1 MGDNN
6 VTEIAN
12 AELGIREELLDSGFE
27 DEDSD
32 EITEDCGSS
41 KCKTSVTLGKAPA
54 TSLYV
59 DNREEDELTIG
70 SHFAFENCAKRTV
83 IETRG

>member
-41 KCKTSVTLGKAPA
+41 KCKTSVTLCTAQYR
-54 TSLYV
+54 S
-59 DNREEDELTIG
+59 
-70 SHFAFENCAKRTV
+70 
-83 IETRG
+83 